1 MKKIWYVPL
10 LLMTAMC
17 SPDKE
22 TKTETS
28 TEASSEAAAA
38 SPVEKKPGVYAF
50 NFHNIYF
57 EVDANSGGRISSF
70 KIDSS
75 EVLSGKEVNADN
87 WGSTFWTSPQ
97 SDWGWPPSA
106 NIDKNPYQSKVENNA
121 VIMTSGQDEKLGYVV
136 EKKFSVNPSDT
147 SAVIVYKVTN
157 NSKEKRKV
165 APWEITR
172 VAPGGLTLFPSE
184 SGKKTGDLKPLM
196 YDEDGITFFE
206 YDANKI
212 PGGVPKLIGDGSEG
226 WMAYIKDRIAI
237 IKKFGDVAADKAAPG
252 EGEIE
257 LYANPDKTY
266 IEIEEQGE
274 YAELAPG
281 KSLTWEVKWYLKTI
295 PEKIKIEKGNKGLVN
310 YVREVVK

>member
-1 MKKIWYVPL
+1 MKKIWYLPL

-17 SPDKE
+17 SPEKE
-22 TKTETS
+22 TKSETQTETQAILP
-28 TEASSEAAAA
+28 E
-38 SPVEKKPGVYAF
+38 EKSPGVYSF
-50 NFHNIYF
+50 KLHNVYF
-57 EVDANSGGRISSF
+57 EVDANSGARISSF
-70 KIDSS
+70 KIDSQ

-106 NIDKNPYQSKVENNA
+106 NIDKNKYQSKIENNS
-121 VIMTSGQDEKLGYVV
+121 VLMTSGKDEKLGYVV
-136 EKKFSVNPSDT
+136 EKKFSVDPKDT
-147 SAVIVYKVTN
+147 SVVIVYKVTN
-157 NSKEKRKV
+157 QSNEKRKV

-172 VAPGGLTLFPSE
+172 VAPGGLTIFPSA
-184 SGKKTGDLKPLM
+184 SGDKKGDLKPLM
-196 YDEDGITFFE
+196 YDHDGITYFE

-226 WMAYIKDRIAI
+226 WMAYIKDGIAI
-237 IKKFGDVAADKAAPG
+237 IKKFGDVTADKAAPG

-281 KSLTWEVKWYLKTI
+281 KSLTWEVKWYLKEV
-295 PEKIKIEKGNKGLVN
+295 PEKIKIEKGNKDLVN